1 MGSAVGLVHAFL
13 PQTCIAPEFTGDPA
27 GQLELVIPQLL
38 LKNTLGLAD
47 VPAAHQSSSFT

>member
-1 MGSAVGLVHAFL
+1 MGSVVGLVHAFL
-13 PQTCIAPEFTGDPA
+13 PQTCIAPECTGDPA